1 MSFTLARAKI
11 VDIVAGT
18 SPSTT
23 TLYQASFVHLP
34 EGASV
39 DNPPSRSFWL
49 ECGFEGDT
57 AIVGP
62 FTPDLSGQPRV
73 STTCVLVV
81 SYRDFSQ
88 KGADVEANLMDDYL
102 DVTKRLLTPS
112 RWDSGSTGLISLT
125 SNPAFAPMRRT
136 RPRTGVIEQR
146 TSFDMLFR

>member
-1 MSFTLARAKI
+1 MTFALARAKL

-18 SPSTT
+18 TPTTT
-23 TLYQASFVHLP
+23 TLYQGAFVHLP

-112 RWDSGSTGLISLT
+112 LWVSATTGLTSIT
-125 SNPAFAPMRRT
+125 SNPAFAPMRRV
-136 RPRTGVIEQR
+136 RPRAGVIEQR
-146 TSFDMLFR
+146 TTFDMLFR